1 MELSRSEILGK
12 KNKYAII
19 HPMIYE
25 KENLK
30 EDLLWNEQK
39 VNFKTELTFPLPFH
53 HNYTA

>member
-1 MELSRSEILGK
+1 
-12 KNKYAII
+12 
-19 HPMIYE
+19 MIYE

-39 VNFKTELTFPLPFH
+39 INFKTELMFPLPFH